1 VPTFWIALA
10 LSLLGGL
17 GGLAIASSVLLFT
30 DNARKKLVPWLISYA
45 VGALL
50 GIAMLGL
57 LPSALDSL
65 PAQHVFTALLLGI
78 LLFFILEKLVL
89 WRHCHTHDCEVHGTG
104 VASVIVG
111 DAFHNFVDGAVIA
124 AAVLTS
130 VPLGVSTAL
139 AVAAHEIPQEVGD
152 FAILLHAGYSRRKA
166 LGLNVLSALASAL
179 GAVAAFVAVDGV
191 PHILPYLLVLAASSF
206 LYVAMADLIPDLHKG
221 RTDASSLRQI
231 ILIGLGILTVVLF
244 SD

>member
-1 VPTFWIALA
+1 MSTFWIALA

-30 DNARKKLVPWLISYA
+30 DGARAKLVPWLISYA

-57 LPSALDSL
+57 LPSALQSL
-65 PAQHVFTALLLGI
+65 PTQHVFATLLLGI
-78 LLFFILEKLVL
+78 LLFFVLEKLVL

-104 VASVIVG
+104 VAAVIVG
-111 DAFHNFVDGAVIA
+111 DSFHNFVDGAVIA

-179 GAVAAFVAVDGV
+179 GAVAAFVAVDAV
-191 PHILPYLLVLAASSF
+191 PHILPYALVLAASSF

-231 ILIGLGILTVVLF
+231 VLIGLGVLTVVFF
-244 SD
+244 SE